1 MSRMPDTHAEAW
13 ALLPWL
19 ANGRIAPEE
28 REWVDAHVAECAE
41 CRAELAAQ
49 RMIAQSMTSTPAGA
63 DVTPGNDEQMAFNKL
78 WARIEAAEAATLST
92 KLVATGMD
100 TPAAPRTSRTIRW
113 LAAAVVVQAIG
124 LGVLAVSALR
134 APAGSE
140 LITVSMPQN
149 PLTAPAVRLVF
160 APEASMETINTLLA
174 HQGLQL
180 VEGPG
185 LQGNFTAVLSTDAVA
200 SGASADTV
208 AAVMKKDP
216 NVSFAEP
223 VAR

>member
-1 MSRMPDTHAEAW
+1 MSRIPDTHSEAW

-28 REWVDAHVAECAE
+28 REWVEAHVDGCPE
-41 CRAELAAQ
+41 CRAGLAAQ
-49 RMIAQSMTSTPAGA
+49 RKVAGEMA
-63 DVTPGNDEQMAFNKL
+63 RAGQVAATLNDEQKSFNKL
-78 WARIEAAEAATLST
+78 WARIEASETLAESLAVSGGPTSAT
-92 KLVATGMD
+92 
-100 TPAAPRTSRTIRW
+100 PRSSRTVRW

-124 LGVLAVSALR
+124 LGVLGLSALR
-134 APAGSE
+134 PDRGVADDFGTVTLPA
-140 LITVSMPQN
+140 N

-160 APEASMETINTLLA
+160 APESSMETVNMLLE

-185 LQGNFTAVLSTDAVA
+185 LQGNFTAILSQDAVA
-200 SGASADTV
+200 SGASAESV